1 MYSLKLKI
9 ENELRKS
16 QRRTVPFGKQRLL
29 HGQVELQ
36 NGRKL
41 RHYKLENGAVLE
53 MQDKSPPQTAQKDV
67 EGTQTVF
74 VKTLTGSVQLS
85 GMKHTF
91 QLNYIV
97 GLLSL

>member
-1 MYSLKLKI
+1 
-9 ENELRKS
+9 
-16 QRRTVPFGKQRLL
+16 
-29 HGQVELQ
+29 
-36 NGRKL
+36 
-41 RHYKLENGAVLE
+41 
-53 MQDKSPPQTAQKDV
+53 MQDKSPLQTAQKDV